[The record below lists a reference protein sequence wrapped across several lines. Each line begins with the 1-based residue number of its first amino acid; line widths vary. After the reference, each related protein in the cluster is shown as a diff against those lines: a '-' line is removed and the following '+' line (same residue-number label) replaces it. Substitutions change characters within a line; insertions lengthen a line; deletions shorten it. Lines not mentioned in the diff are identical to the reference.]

1 VEWRVAFRV
10 DNVASRQLG
19 AAQSRRRTWAEMR
32 AQGGGAIWCH
42 GGIDG
47 RNYGVYADIDPKDC
61 SEVRWR

>member
-19 AAQSRRRTWAEMR
+19 AAESRWRTWAEMR
-32 AQGGGAIWCH
+32 AQGGRAVWCH

-47 RNYGVYADIDPKDC
+47 RNYEVYADIDPEDC
-61 SEVRWR
+61 SAVRWR